1 MELTRCENNGRK
13 SMSKANDLPEW
24 TAQALVALGAV
35 FLLISAYVMGVMVP
49 NGLLA
54 PNDFDANFYF
64 EGDIQTFDLDVET
77 GEGVFV
83 DNVGSGSY
91 DPTKAK
97 EGGGATLNIVGKPDG
112 DDYTILT
119 QNFSLTTN
127 GIDGDGIWLGT
138 ISDTTDNPSLLNR
151 KTYEVDGKQGAWTP
165 TNLPETGKT
174 YEFPNP
180 VNSGYTD
187 NFTCSDKRM
196 LDGLEVMTC
205 IAQSGEGE
213 KMAFVPGEGSDL
225 ELLQQTFE
233 SFNSLGSPGSAPMWF
248 DYRAEYTVGTGI
260 GGVVDR
266 IFNVTVYM
274 GVPTLLHLEDNF
286 NFTTTYEGRV
296 GSFNTA
302 TFQTRYYDAT
312 GFKAGCVNTESST
325 DTHINVLGYLRIFE
339 NEYDENGTML
349 SPNYGRQSSDGC
361 WDSYIADNNNIENP
375 DTDSFQELV
384 NVTYNV
390 SRTTLQ
396 YENGFVDD
404 DEDGDGFNFFSP
416 TCGTISVTDR
426 TCWVPA
432 ANGSWPNAM
441 YNPHIQNYTFISETD
456 VNGTLAF
463 HFNANE
469 TSIPGDS
476 GSLYNS
482 ALGTGLVMDY
492 YEDVWV
498 DPVTGTVL
506 DQEYSIQIF
515 VPTIFDARFHDE
527 NGLPSIAATL
537 FNGAMLR
544 DIVANFTQEAQ
555 DEGASSAK
563 RQALAQYYQGNEVIV
578 LTLNGAYTDKTVDE
592 QISGQIESVDA
603 LTFGSKTLPS
613 ILIGGALIALL
624 AGFYVYY
631 QTGGGA
637 ASLDGM
643 ADEEESTE
651 DEAADDTSD
660 AEEDSSDGDEEPD
673 SDDDDEGGGGDEE
686 NIHSSAQGGFG

>member
-1 MELTRCENNGRK
+1 
-13 SMSKANDLPEW
+13 MSKVNDLPEW

-54 PNDFDANFYF
+54 PNDFDANYYF

-97 EGGGATLNIVGKPDG
+97 EEGGATLNLIGKPDG

-119 QNFSLTTN
+119 QNFSLTEN
-127 GIDGDGIWLGT
+127 GIDGEGDWLGT
-138 ISDTTDNPSLLNR
+138 ISDTTENPSLLNR
-151 KTYEVDGKQGAWTP
+151 KTYEVDGKQPAWTP
-165 TNLPETGKT
+165 TNVPEAGKT
-174 YEFPNP
+174 YNFINP
-180 VNSGYTD
+180 VNSAYTD

-205 IAQSGEGE
+205 VAESGGNE
-213 KMAFVPGEGSDL
+213 KMKFVPGEGSDL

-233 SFNSLGSPGSAPMWF
+233 SFNSLGFPGSAPMWF
-248 DYRAEYTVGTGI
+248 SYRAEYTVGTEL

-266 IFNVTVYM
+266 VYNVTVYM

-296 GSFNTA
+296 GGFNTA

-312 GFKAGCVNTESST
+312 GFRAGCVNKESST

-349 SPNYGRQSSDGC
+349 SPNYGRQSSEGC
-361 WDSYIADNNNIENP
+361 WDSYIADNDNIENP

-396 YENGFVDD
+396 YEDGYYDL

-416 TCGTISVTDR
+416 TCSTISTTNR
-426 TCWVPA
+426 LCWVPA
-432 ANGSWPNAM
+432 ANGAWPNAM
-441 YNPHIQNYTFISETD
+441 YNPHIQNYTFINETE

-469 TSIPGDS
+469 TSIAGYS
-476 GSLYNS
+476 GSLYN
-482 ALGTGLVMDY
+482 ANLGTGLVMDY

-498 DPVTGTVL
+498 DPVTGTIL
-506 DQEYSIQIF
+506 DQKYSIQIY
-515 VPTIFDARFHDE
+515 VPTIFDTRFHDE
-527 NGLPSIAATL
+527 NGLPSLAAIG

-544 DIVANFTQEAQ
+544 DIVANYTQEAQ
-555 DEGASSAK
+555 DEAASSAK

-578 LTLNGAYTDKTVDE
+578 LILNGAYTDKTIDD
-592 QISGQIESVDA
+592 QISSQIESVDA

-613 ILIGGALIALL
+613 ILIGGALILLL

-637 ASLDGM
+637 ASLDSM
-643 ADEEESTE
+643 AADEGPSAEATESTDEPEEESDSGEEITE
-651 DEAADDTSD
+651 DDDRREM
-660 AEEDSSDGDEEPD
+660 AIPQEDSSDGESAAEEK
-673 SDDDDEGGGGDEE
+673 E
-686 NIHSSAQGGFG
+686 

>member
-1 MELTRCENNGRK
+1 
-13 SMSKANDLPEW
+13 MSKVNDLPEW

-54 PNDFDANFYF
+54 PNDFDANYYF

-97 EGGGATLNIVGKPDG
+97 EGGGATLNLIGKPDG
-112 DDYTILT
+112 DDYTILS
-119 QNFSLTTN
+119 QNFSLTEN
-127 GIDGDGIWLGT
+127 GIDGEGDWLGT
-138 ISDTTDNPSLLNR
+138 ISDTTENPSLLNR
-151 KTYEVDGKQGAWTP
+151 KTYEVDGKQPAWTP
-165 TNLPETGKT
+165 TNVPEAGKT
-174 YEFPNP
+174 YNFNNP
-180 VNSGYTD
+180 VNSAYTD
-187 NFTCSDKRM
+187 NFTCSDQRM

-205 IAQSGEGE
+205 VAESGENE
-213 KMAFVPGEGSDL
+213 KMEFVPGEGSDL

-248 DYRAEYTVGTGI
+248 SYRAEYTVGTDL

-266 IFNVTVYM
+266 VYNVTVYM

-296 GSFNTA
+296 GGFNTA

-312 GFKAGCVNTESST
+312 GFRAGCVNKEYST

-361 WDSYIADNNNIENP
+361 WDSYIADNDNIENP

-396 YENGFVDD
+396 YEDGYYDLD
-404 DEDGDGFNFFSP
+404 GDGDGFNFFSP

-469 TSIPGDS
+469 TSIAGYS
-476 GSLYNS
+476 GSLYN
-482 ALGTGLVMDY
+482 ANLGTGLVMDY

-498 DPVTGTVL
+498 DPVTGTIL
-506 DQEYSIQIF
+506 DQKYSIQIY
-515 VPTIFDARFHDE
+515 VPTIFDTRFHDE
-527 NGLPSIAATL
+527 NGLPSLAAIG

-544 DIVANFTQEAQ
+544 DIVANYTQEAQ

-592 QISGQIESVDA
+592 QISSQIESVDA

-613 ILIGGALIALL
+613 ILIGGALILLL

-631 QTGGGA
+631 QTGGGS
-637 ASLDGM
+637 ASFDGM
-643 ADEEESTE
+643 ADEEASSSMATPEEESTE
-651 DEAADDTSD
+651 DEES
-660 AEEDSSDGDEEPD
+660 EDS
-673 SDDDDEGGGGDEE
+673 SDDDDESDSEDDDEGGGDEE

>member
-1 MELTRCENNGRK
+1 
-13 SMSKANDLPEW
+13 MSKVNDLPEW

-54 PNDFDANFYF
+54 PNDFDANYYF

-97 EGGGATLNIVGKPDG
+97 EEGGATLNLIGKPDG

-119 QNFSLTTN
+119 QNFSLTEN
-127 GIDGDGIWLGT
+127 GIDGEGDWLGT
-138 ISDTTDNPSLLNR
+138 ISDTTENPSLLNR
-151 KTYEVDGKQGAWTP
+151 KTYEVDGKQPAWTP
-165 TNLPETGKT
+165 TNVPEAGKT
-174 YEFPNP
+174 YNFINP
-180 VNSGYTD
+180 VNSAYTD
-187 NFTCSDKRM
+187 NFTCLDKRM

-205 IAQSGEGE
+205 VAESGGNE
-213 KMAFVPGEGSDL
+213 KMKFVPGEGSDL

-233 SFNSLGSPGSAPMWF
+233 SFNSLGFPGSAPMWF
-248 DYRAEYTVGTGI
+248 SYRAEYTVGTEL

-266 IFNVTVYM
+266 VYNVTVYM

-296 GSFNTA
+296 GGFNTA

-312 GFKAGCVNTESST
+312 GFRAGCVNKESST

-349 SPNYGRQSSDGC
+349 SPNYGRQSSEGC
-361 WDSYIADNNNIENP
+361 WDSYIADNDNIENP

-396 YENGFVDD
+396 YEDGYYDL

-416 TCGTISVTDR
+416 TCGTIST
-426 TCWVPA
+426 TNKLCWVPA
-432 ANGSWPNAM
+432 ANGDWPNAM
-441 YNPHIQNYTFISETD
+441 YNPHIQNYTFINETE

-469 TSIPGDS
+469 TSIAGYS
-476 GSLYNS
+476 GSLYN
-482 ALGTGLVMDY
+482 ANLGTGLVMDY

-498 DPVTGTVL
+498 DPVTGTIL
-506 DQEYSIQIF
+506 DQKYSIQIY
-515 VPTIFDARFHDE
+515 VPTIFDTRFHDE
-527 NGLPSIAATL
+527 NGLPSLAAIG

-544 DIVANFTQEAQ
+544 DIVANYTQEAQ
-555 DEGASSAK
+555 DEAASSAK

-578 LTLNGAYTDKTVDE
+578 LILNGAYTDKTIDD
-592 QISGQIESVDA
+592 QISSQIESVDA

-613 ILIGGALIALL
+613 ILIGGALILLL

-637 ASLDGM
+637 ASLDSM
-643 ADEEESTE
+643 ADEEASSSMATPEEESTE
-651 DEAADDTSD
+651 DEES
-660 AEEDSSDGDEEPD
+660 EDSSDGDEEPD
-673 SDDDDEGGGGDEE
+673 FDE
-686 NIHSSAQGGFG
+686 I

>member
-1 MELTRCENNGRK
+1 
-13 SMSKANDLPEW
+13 MSKVNDLPEW

-54 PNDFDANFYF
+54 PNDFEVDYYF
-64 EGDIQTFDLDVET
+64 EGDIEIFDLDTENGT
-77 GEGVFV
+77 GLFV

-91 DPTKAK
+91 EPTKAQVDA
-97 EGGGATLNIVGKPDG
+97 GATLSLVGKPSG
-112 DDYTILT
+112 DDYTILS
-119 QNFSLTTN
+119 QNFSLTTD
-127 GIDGDGIWLGT
+127 GIDGDGVWLGT
-138 ISDTTDNPSLLNR
+138 ISDTSDNPALLNR

-165 TNLPETGKT
+165 TNLPEEGKT

-180 VNSGYTD
+180 VNSDYTD

-196 LDGLEVMTC
+196 LDGVEVMTC
-205 IAQSGEGE
+205 VAEPEVGT
-213 KMAFVPGEGSDL
+213 KMTFVPGEGSSL
-225 ELLQQTFE
+225 ALLKNTFE
-233 SFNSLGSPGSAPMWF
+233 GRNSGAGPGSAPMWF
-248 DYRAEYTVGTGI
+248 SYRTEQIVGTDL
-260 GGVVDR
+260 GGVIDR
-266 IFNVTVYM
+266 VYNVTVYM
-274 GVPTLLHLEDNF
+274 EAPTMVNLESDFKGNSF

-302 TFQTRYYDAT
+302 TYQTRYFDAT
-312 GFKAGCVNTESST
+312 GFKAGCVNKEFST
-325 DTHINVLGYLRIFE
+325 DTYINVLGYLRIFE
-339 NEYDENGTML
+339 NEYDENGTVL
-349 SPNYGRQSSDGC
+349 SPNYGVQSSDGC
-361 WDSYIADNNNIENP
+361 WDSYIPDQDNIENP

-396 YENGFVDD
+396 YEDGYYDLD
-404 DEDGDGFNFFSP
+404 GDGDGFNFFSP

-469 TSIPGDS
+469 TNIAGDS

-506 DQEYSIQIF
+506 DQKYSIQIF
-515 VPTIFDARFHDE
+515 VPSIFDTRFHDD
-527 NGLPSIAATL
+527 NGLPSFAAIQ

-555 DEGASSAK
+555 DDGASSAK
-563 RQALAQYYQGNEVIV
+563 LQALAQYYQGNEMVV
-578 LTLNGAYTDKTVDE
+578 LTLNGAYTEKTID
-592 QISGQIESVDA
+592 GQIEAEEEKISSYT
-603 LTFGSKTLPS
+603 LGTKTLPS
-613 ILIGGALIALL
+613 ILIGGALILLL

-637 ASLDGM
+637 ASLDSM
-643 ADEEESTE
+643 AADEGPSAEATESTDEPEEESDSGEEITE
-651 DEAADDTSD
+651 DDDRREM
-660 AEEDSSDGDEEPD
+660 AIPQEDSSDGESAAEEK
-673 SDDDDEGGGGDEE
+673 E
-686 NIHSSAQGGFG
+686 

>member
-1 MELTRCENNGRK
+1 
-13 SMSKANDLPEW
+13 MSKVNDLPEW

-54 PNDFDANFYF
+54 PNDFDANYYF

-97 EGGGATLNIVGKPDG
+97 EEGGATLNLIGKPDG

-119 QNFSLTTN
+119 QNFSLTEN
-127 GIDGDGIWLGT
+127 GIDGEGDWLGT
-138 ISDTTDNPSLLNR
+138 ISDTTENPSLLNR
-151 KTYEVDGKQGAWTP
+151 KTYEVDGKQPAWTP
-165 TNLPETGKT
+165 TNVPEAGKT
-174 YEFPNP
+174 YNFINP
-180 VNSGYTD
+180 VNSAYTD

-205 IAQSGEGE
+205 VAESGGNE
-213 KMAFVPGEGSDL
+213 KMKFVPGEGSDL

-233 SFNSLGSPGSAPMWF
+233 SFNSLGFPGSAPMWF
-248 DYRAEYTVGTGI
+248 SYRAEYTVGTEL

-266 IFNVTVYM
+266 VYNVTVYM

-296 GSFNTA
+296 GGFNTA

-312 GFKAGCVNTESST
+312 GFRAGCVNKESST

-349 SPNYGRQSSDGC
+349 SPNYGRQSSEGC
-361 WDSYIADNNNIENP
+361 WDSYIADNDNIENP

-396 YENGFVDD
+396 YEDGYYDL

-416 TCGTISVTDR
+416 TCSTISTTNR
-426 TCWVPA
+426 LCWVPA
-432 ANGSWPNAM
+432 ANGDWPNAM
-441 YNPHIQNYTFISETD
+441 YNPHTQNYTFINETE

-469 TSIPGDS
+469 TSIAGYS
-476 GSLYNS
+476 GSLYN
-482 ALGTGLVMDY
+482 ANLGTGLVMDY

-498 DPVTGTVL
+498 DPVTGTIL
-506 DQEYSIQIF
+506 DQKYSIQIY
-515 VPTIFDARFHDE
+515 VPTIFDTRFHDE
-527 NGLPSIAATL
+527 NGLPSLAAIG

-544 DIVANFTQEAQ
+544 DIVANYTQEAQ
-555 DEGASSAK
+555 DEAASSAK

-578 LTLNGAYTDKTVDE
+578 LILNGAYTDKTIDD
-592 QISGQIESVDA
+592 QISSQIESVDA

-613 ILIGGALIALL
+613 ILIGGALILLL

-637 ASLDGM
+637 ASLDSM
-643 ADEEESTE
+643 AADEGPSAEATESTDEPEEESDSGEEKTE
-651 DEAADDTSD
+651 DDDRREM
-660 AEEDSSDGDEEPD
+660 AIPQEDSSDGESDAEEK
-673 SDDDDEGGGGDEE
+673 E
-686 NIHSSAQGGFG
+686 

>member
-1 MELTRCENNGRK
+1 
-13 SMSKANDLPEW
+13 MSKVNDLPEW

-54 PNDFDANFYF
+54 PNDFDANYYF

-97 EGGGATLNIVGKPDG
+97 EGGGATLNLIGKPDG
-112 DDYTILT
+112 DDYTILS
-119 QNFSLTTN
+119 QNFSLTEN
-127 GIDGDGIWLGT
+127 GIDGEGDWLGT

-151 KTYEVDGKQGAWTP
+151 KTYEVDGKQPAWTP
-165 TNLPETGKT
+165 TNVPEAGKT
-174 YEFPNP
+174 YNFNNP
-180 VNSGYTD
+180 VNSAYTD
-187 NFTCSDKRM
+187 NFTCSDQRM

-205 IAQSGEGE
+205 VAESGENE
-213 KMAFVPGEGSDL
+213 KMEFVPGEGSDL

-248 DYRAEYTVGTGI
+248 SYRAEYTVGTDL

-266 IFNVTVYM
+266 VYNVTVYM
-274 GVPTLLHLEDNF
+274 GVPTLLYLEDNF

-296 GSFNTA
+296 GGFNTA
-302 TFQTRYYDAT
+302 TFQTRYYNAT
-312 GFKAGCVNTESST
+312 GFRAGCVNKEYST

-361 WDSYIADNNNIENP
+361 WDSYIADNDNIENP
-375 DTDSFQELV
+375 DIDSFQELV

-396 YENGFVDD
+396 YEDGYYDLD
-404 DEDGDGFNFFSP
+404 GDGDGFNFFSP

-441 YNPHIQNYTFISETD
+441 YNPYIQNYTFISETD
-456 VNGTLAF
+456 VNGKLAF
-463 HFNANE
+463 HFNANK
-469 TSIPGDS
+469 TNIAGDS

-506 DQEYSIQIF
+506 DQKYSIQIF

-555 DEGASSAK
+555 DESASSAK
-563 RQALAQYYQGNEVIV
+563 RQALAQYYQDNEVIV

-592 QISGQIESVDA
+592 QISSQIESVDA

-613 ILIGGALIALL
+613 ILIGGALILLL

-631 QTGGGA
+631 QTGGAISGGGMDEPSSEAEPSSSMA
-637 ASLDGM
+637 AV
-643 ADEEESTE
+643 EEESTE
-651 DEAADDTSD
+651 DEES
-660 AEEDSSDGDEEPD
+660 EDSSDGESDTEEK
-673 SDDDDEGGGGDEE
+673 E
-686 NIHSSAQGGFG
+686 

>member
-1 MELTRCENNGRK
+1 ME
-13 SMSKANDLPEW
+13 
-24 TAQALVALGAV
+24 
-35 FLLISAYVMGVMVP
+35 
-49 NGLLA
+49 
-54 PNDFDANFYF
+54 
-64 EGDIQTFDLDVET
+64 
-77 GEGVFV
+77 
-83 DNVGSGSY
+83 
-91 DPTKAK
+91 
-97 EGGGATLNIVGKPDG
+97 
-112 DDYTILT
+112 
-119 QNFSLTTN
+119 
-127 GIDGDGIWLGT
+127 
-138 ISDTTDNPSLLNR
+138 
-151 KTYEVDGKQGAWTP
+151 
-165 TNLPETGKT
+165 
-174 YEFPNP
+174 
-180 VNSGYTD
+180 
-187 NFTCSDKRM
+187 
-196 LDGLEVMTC
+196 
-205 IAQSGEGE
+205 
-213 KMAFVPGEGSDL
+213 FVPGEGSDL

-248 DYRAEYTVGTGI
+248 SYRAEYTVGTDL

-266 IFNVTVYM
+266 VYNVTVYM
-274 GVPTLLHLEDNF
+274 GVPTLLYLEDNF

-296 GSFNTA
+296 GGFNTA
-302 TFQTRYYDAT
+302 TFQTRYYNAT
-312 GFKAGCVNTESST
+312 GFRAGCVNKEYST

-361 WDSYIADNNNIENP
+361 WDSYIADNDNIENP
-375 DTDSFQELV
+375 DIDSFQELV

-396 YENGFVDD
+396 YEDGYYDLD
-404 DEDGDGFNFFSP
+404 GDGDGFNFFSP

-441 YNPHIQNYTFISETD
+441 YNPYIQNYTFISETD
-456 VNGTLAF
+456 VNGKLAF
-463 HFNANE
+463 HFNANK
-469 TSIPGDS
+469 TNIAGDS

-506 DQEYSIQIF
+506 DQKYSIQIF

-555 DEGASSAK
+555 DESASSAK
-563 RQALAQYYQGNEVIV
+563 RQALAQYYQDNEVIV

-592 QISGQIESVDA
+592 QISSQIESVDA

-613 ILIGGALIALL
+613 ILIGGALILLL

-631 QTGGGA
+631 QTGGAISGGGMDEPSSEAEPSSSMA
-637 ASLDGM
+637 AV
-643 ADEEESTE
+643 EEESTE
-651 DEAADDTSD
+651 DEES
-660 AEEDSSDGDEEPD
+660 EDSSDGESNTEEK
-673 SDDDDEGGGGDEE
+673 E
-686 NIHSSAQGGFG
+686 

>member
-1 MELTRCENNGRK
+1 
-13 SMSKANDLPEW
+13 MSKVNDLPEW

-54 PNDFDANFYF
+54 PNDFDANYYF

-97 EGGGATLNIVGKPDG
+97 EGGGATLNLIGKPDG
-112 DDYTILT
+112 DDYTILS
-119 QNFSLTTN
+119 QNFSLTEN
-127 GIDGDGIWLGT
+127 GIDGEGDWLGT
-138 ISDTTDNPSLLNR
+138 ISDTTENPSLLNR
-151 KTYEVDGKQGAWTP
+151 KTYEVDGKQPAWTP
-165 TNLPETGKT
+165 TNVPEAGKT
-174 YEFPNP
+174 YNFNNP
-180 VNSGYTD
+180 VNSAYTD
-187 NFTCSDKRM
+187 NFTCSDQRM

-205 IAQSGEGE
+205 VAESGENE
-213 KMAFVPGEGSDL
+213 KMEFVPGEGSDL

-248 DYRAEYTVGTGI
+248 SYRAEYTVGTDL

-266 IFNVTVYM
+266 VYNVTVYM

-296 GSFNTA
+296 GGFNTA

-312 GFKAGCVNTESST
+312 GFRAGCVNTESST

-361 WDSYIADNNNIENP
+361 WDSYVADNNNIENP

-396 YENGFVDD
+396 YEDGYYDL

-416 TCGTISVTDR
+416 TCGTISETDR

-441 YNPHIQNYTFISETD
+441 YNPHIQNYTFINETE
-456 VNGTLAF
+456 VNGTSAF

-469 TSIPGDS
+469 TSIAGYS
-476 GSLYNS
+476 GSLYN
-482 ALGTGLVMDY
+482 ANLGTGLVMDY

-498 DPVTGTVL
+498 DPVTGTIL
-506 DQEYSIQIF
+506 DQKYSIQIY
-515 VPTIFDARFHDE
+515 VPTIFDTRFHDE
-527 NGLPSIAATL
+527 NGLPSIAAIG

-544 DIVANFTQEAQ
+544 DIVANYTQEAQ
-555 DEGASSAK
+555 DEAASSAK

-643 ADEEESTE
+643 ADEEASSSMATPEEESTE
-651 DEAADDTSD
+651 DEVADDTSD
-660 AEEDSSDGDEEPD
+660 AEEDSSDGDEESD
-673 SDDDDEGGGGDEE
+673 SEDDDEGGGGDEE

>member
-13 SMSKANDLPEW
+13 SMSKVNDLPEW

-54 PNDFDANFYF
+54 PNDFDANYYF

-97 EGGGATLNIVGKPDG
+97 EGGGATLNLIGKPDG

-119 QNFSLTTN
+119 QNFSLTEN
-127 GIDGDGIWLGT
+127 GIDGEGDWLGT
-138 ISDTTDNPSLLNR
+138 ISDTTENPSLLNR
-151 KTYEVDGKQGAWTP
+151 KTYEVDGKQPAWTP
-165 TNLPETGKT
+165 TNVPEAGKT
-174 YEFPNP
+174 YNFNNP
-180 VNSGYTD
+180 VNSAYTD
-187 NFTCSDKRM
+187 NFTCSDQRM

-205 IAQSGEGE
+205 VAESGENE
-213 KMAFVPGEGSDL
+213 KMEFVPGEGSDL

-248 DYRAEYTVGTGI
+248 SYRAEYTVGTDL

-266 IFNVTVYM
+266 VYNVTVYM

-296 GSFNTA
+296 GGFNTA
-302 TFQTRYYDAT
+302 TFQTRYYEAT
-312 GFKAGCVNTESST
+312 GFRAGCVNKESST

-361 WDSYIADNNNIENP
+361 WDSYIADNDNIENP

-396 YENGFVDD
+396 YEDGYYDL

-416 TCGTISVTDR
+416 TCGTISKTNR
-426 TCWVPA
+426 LCWVPA

-441 YNPHIQNYTFISETD
+441 YNPHIQNYTFINETE
-456 VNGTLAF
+456 VNGTSAF

-469 TSIPGDS
+469 TSIAGYS
-476 GSLYNS
+476 GSLYN
-482 ALGTGLVMDY
+482 ANLGTGLVMDY

-498 DPVTGTVL
+498 DPVTGTIL
-506 DQEYSIQIF
+506 DQKYSIQIY
-515 VPTIFDARFHDE
+515 VPTIFDTRFHDE
-527 NGLPSIAATL
+527 NGLPSLAAIG

-544 DIVANFTQEAQ
+544 DIVANYTQEAQ
-555 DEGASSAK
+555 DEAASSAK

-592 QISGQIESVDA
+592 QIASQIESVDA

-613 ILIGGALIALL
+613 ILIGGALILLL

-631 QTGGGA
+631 QTGGAISGGDMDEPSSEA
-637 ASLDGM
+637 EPSSSMDTV
-643 ADEEESTE
+643 EEESTE

-660 AEEDSSDGDEEPD
+660 GDSDAEEKE
-673 SDDDDEGGGGDEE
+673 
-686 NIHSSAQGGFG
+686 